1 MSPINEL
8 MSILPYAYHKHTFCQ
23 NYVLNFLCF
32 RIKNYYYSKELIVN
46 YILYKRILTASAK
59 PSKNSSILTNSCA
72 PGVSFFFFLSLQQ
85 LSIVLIYV
93 CLHFPSLYLKKKVVF
108 KVLENCAVSFAD
120 FKRMIAVKCQIQL
133 YYAVI
138 ISSIQ

>member
-46 YILYKRILTASAK
+46 YILYKSILTASAK

-72 PGVSFFFFLSLQQ
+72 PGVSFFFFFVFIATEHCPYIFLST
-85 LSIVLIYV
+85 LSE
-93 CLHFPSLYLKKKVVF
+93 SVF
-108 KVLENCAVSFAD
+108 EEKG
-120 FKRMIAVKCQIQL
+120 
-133 YYAVI
+133 
-138 ISSIQ
+138 SI